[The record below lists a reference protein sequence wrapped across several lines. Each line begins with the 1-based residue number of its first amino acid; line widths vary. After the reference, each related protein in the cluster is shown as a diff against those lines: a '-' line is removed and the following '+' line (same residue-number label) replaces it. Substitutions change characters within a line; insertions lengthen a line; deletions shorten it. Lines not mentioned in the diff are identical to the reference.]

1 MSQITKRALASAL
14 KELLEHKPLNK
25 ITIADITEQCG
36 VNRQTFYYHFQD
48 IYALL
53 EWIYTTDAQ
62 RLLEGKRDGDTW
74 QQGFLQVLEY
84 IRDNRALVRNTYHS
98 VSRELLEG
106 YLYRVTYQLMRDVVE
121 ERAAGTQVPEEDRA
135 FLAHFY
141 KYAFVGLVLDWIRT
155 GMKGEPA
162 ELARR
167 VELVVDLQS
176 RIMDGY
182 NEQRLGTCMEVL
194 CEGFDHNEGCYVGRT
209 YADSVDI
216 DGRVLFTAA
225 GLIPAGEFVWVRITG
240 VSDGDLTGEIEE

>member
-84 IRDNRALVRNTYHS
+84 IRLTSLAGSSFMSPCIHS
-98 VSRELLEG
+98 TVSPTKA
-106 YLYRVTYQLMRDVVE
+106 YL
-121 ERAAGTQVPEEDRA
+121 
-135 FLAHFY
+135 
-141 KYAFVGLVLDWIRT
+141 
-155 GMKGEPA
+155 
-162 ELARR
+162 
-167 VELVVDLQS
+167 
-176 RIMDGY
+176 
-182 NEQRLGTCMEVL
+182 
-194 CEGFDHNEGCYVGRT
+194 
-209 YADSVDI
+209 
-216 DGRVLFTAA
+216 
-225 GLIPAGEFVWVRITG
+225 
-240 VSDGDLTGEIEE
+240 

>member
-1 MSQITKRALASAL
+1 MDLVSQTTKRALEASL
-14 KELLEHKPLNK
+14 KKLLLQKPLNK

-84 IRDNRALVRNTYHS
+84 IRDNRALVRNTYRS

-121 ERAAGTQVPEEDRA
+121 ERAAETQVPEEDRA

-141 KYAFVGLVLDWIRT
+141 KYAFVGVMLDWVRR
-155 GMKGEPA
+155 GMREPPEA
-162 ELARR
+162 
-167 VELVVDLQS
+167 V
-176 RIMDGY
+176 
-182 NEQRLGTCMEVL
+182 
-194 CEGFDHNEGCYVGRT
+194 VGRVSRMT
-209 YADSVDI
+209 RGQLLSAI
-216 DGRVLFTAA
+216 QNMEA
-225 GLIPAGEFVWVRITG
+225 GPGPSAEAK
-240 VSDGDLTGEIEE
+240 

>member
-98 VSRELLEG
+98 VSRELLELDTDTCIISTP
-106 YLYRVTYQLMRDVVE
+106 YDAYRAVHLICHSLPIERICNCLLYTSD
-121 ERAAGTQVPEEDRA
+121 AAD
-135 FLAHFY
+135 
-141 KYAFVGLVLDWIRT
+141 
-155 GMKGEPA
+155 
-162 ELARR
+162 EL
-167 VELVVDLQS
+167 
-176 RIMDGY
+176 
-182 NEQRLGTCMEVL
+182 
-194 CEGFDHNEGCYVGRT
+194 
-209 YADSVDI
+209 
-216 DGRVLFTAA
+216 
-225 GLIPAGEFVWVRITG
+225 
-240 VSDGDLTGEIEE
+240 

>member
-1 MSQITKRALASAL
+1 MANTTKRMLSLSL
-14 KELLEHKPLNK
+14 KKLLEKNTLDN
-25 ITIADITEQCG
+25 ITIQDITDDAE
-36 VNRQTFYYHFQD
+36 VSRKTFYYHFQD

-74 QQGFLQVLEY
+74 QQGFLQVLKY

-141 KYAFVGLVLDWIRT
+141 KYAFVGLTVEWMQG
-155 GMKGEPA
+155 GMKEEPA
-162 ELARR
+162 RLVSRVNTVMEGNIAAALERMARR
-167 VELVVDLQS
+167 KE
-176 RIMDGY
+176 
-182 NEQRLGTCMEVL
+182 
-194 CEGFDHNEGCYVGRT
+194 
-209 YADSVDI
+209 
-216 DGRVLFTAA
+216 
-225 GLIPAGEFVWVRITG
+225 P
-240 VSDGDLTGEIEE
+240 

>member
-48 IYALL
+48 IYA
-53 EWIYTTDAQ
+53 
-62 RLLEGKRDGDTW
+62 LLEGKRDGDTW

-141 KYAFVGLVLDWIRT
+141 KYAFVGLTVEWMQG
-155 GMKGEPA
+155 GMKEEPA
-162 ELARR
+162 RLVSRVNTVMEGNIAAALERMARR
-167 VELVVDLQS
+167 KE
-176 RIMDGY
+176 
-182 NEQRLGTCMEVL
+182 
-194 CEGFDHNEGCYVGRT
+194 
-209 YADSVDI
+209 
-216 DGRVLFTAA
+216 
-225 GLIPAGEFVWVRITG
+225 P
-240 VSDGDLTGEIEE
+240 

>member
-74 QQGFLQVLEY
+74 QQGFLQVLKY

-106 YLYRVTYQLMRDVVE
+106 YLYRVTYQLMRDVVGGE
-121 ERAAGTQVPEEDRA
+121 GGGDPGPGGGPGLPGPLLQVRLCGADGGVDAGGHEGGARQAGEPGQYRDGGKYRRGPGAHGPAERALRSRQGARLSQFATAGPLYPLAGRA
-135 FLAHFY
+135 GGAILTSQTRSGGY
-141 KYAFVGLVLDWIRT
+141 GYVL
-155 GMKGEPA
+155 
-162 ELARR
+162 
-167 VELVVDLQS
+167 Q
-176 RIMDGY
+176 
-182 NEQRLGTCMEVL
+182 QRKLRGIC
-194 CEGFDHNEGCYVGRT
+194 
-209 YADSVDI
+209 
-216 DGRVLFTAA
+216 
-225 GLIPAGEFVWVRITG
+225 PPP
-240 VSDGDLTGEIEE
+240 

>member
-25 ITIADITEQCG
+25 ITINDITEQCG

-141 KYAFVGLVLDWIRT
+141 KYAFVGLTVEWMQG
-155 GMKGEPA
+155 GMKEEPA
-162 ELARR
+162 RLVSRVNTVMEGNIAAALERMARR
-167 VELVVDLQS
+167 KE
-176 RIMDGY
+176 
-182 NEQRLGTCMEVL
+182 
-194 CEGFDHNEGCYVGRT
+194 
-209 YADSVDI
+209 
-216 DGRVLFTAA
+216 
-225 GLIPAGEFVWVRITG
+225 P
-240 VSDGDLTGEIEE
+240 